1 MVAYVMVQATIS
13 NEEQYQIYREAVVP
27 FIMKFGGK
35 FVVKGGEVDVLEG
48 QPDPRSMVVFEF
60 PSMEAIRAW
69 WDSPEYV
76 PIKKL
81 REGAGIVNIWAVPGV

>member
-1 MVAYVMVQATIS
+1 MVAYVMVQYTVS
-13 NEEQYQIYREAVVP
+13 NEEQYEIYRQAVVP
-27 FIMKFGGK
+27 LIEKFGGK
-35 FVVKGGEVDVLEG
+35 FTVKGGKVDVLEG
-48 QPDPRSMVVFEF
+48 QPDPRPMIVFEF